1 LDNTK
6 GDTVKRKTF
15 KLVAIAMTVVLALIS
30 LIGCNGGQAGESGR
44 IHLITREDGSGTRSA
59 FVELFE
65 VQVEDSSGKK
75 VDGISN
81 SAVQTNSTSVMLTTI
96 AGDVNAIGYIS
107 LGSLN
112 NTVKAI
118 QIDGVDATIENV
130 KNGSYKISRPFYIA
144 TLATVNQQT
153 QDFINFI
160 MSKEGQKVISD
171 FGCLAVNENAAPYSS
186 NGASGK
192 VVVGGSSSV
201 NPVMEKLKEAFAKVN
216 TKVTVEINSTDSST
230 GMSSTISGICDI
242 GMSSR
247 ELKDTE
253 LSAGLKPTKI
263 AIDGLAVIVNKKC
276 SINNLSK
283 EQVRNI
289 FLGITKEWS
298 DI

>member
-1 LDNTK
+1 MKKNTMK
-6 GDTVKRKTF
+6 VITMVMVTI
-15 KLVAIAMTVVLALIS
+15 LS
-30 LIGCNGGQAGESGR
+30 LGSFIGCTGGQAGESGR
-44 IHLITREDGSGTRSA
+44 INLITREEGSGTRSA

-65 VQVEDSSGKK
+65 VQIEDSSGKK
-75 VDGISN
+75 IDGISN
-81 SAVQTNSTSVMLTTI
+81 SAVQTNSTSVMLTTVS
-96 AGDVNAIGYIS
+96 GDVNAIGYIS

-118 QIDGVDATIENV
+118 QIDGVDATIDNV
-130 KNGSYKISRPFYIA
+130 KNGTYKISRPFFIA
-144 TLATVNQQT
+144 TLSSVNQQT

-171 FGCLAVNENAAPYSS
+171 FGCLAVNENAPAYVS
-186 NGASGK
+186 NGSSGK

-201 NPVMEKLKEAFAKVN
+201 TPVMEKLKEAYVKVN
-216 TKVTVEINSTDSST
+216 TKVSIEINATDSSS
-230 GMSSTISGICDI
+230 GMTSTISGVCDI

-247 ELKDTE
+247 DLKDTE

-263 AIDGLAVIVNKKC
+263 AIDGLAVIVNKNC
-276 SINNLSK
+276 SINNLTK

-289 FLGITKEWS
+289 FLGTTKEWS